1 MIEGDRKAEATL
13 LHETLQM
20 RRHIKNRIKH
30 HEHRTGNAHELNIKK
45 AFNLPTKGYFCV
57 YRAIFLSL
65 LLKINNKI
73 NIIKDAQV
81 VDLKI
86 INK

>member
-30 HEHRTGNAHELNIKK
+30 HEQRTGNAHELNIKK
-45 AFNLPTKGYFCV
+45 
-57 YRAIFLSL
+57 
-65 LLKINNKI
+65 
-73 NIIKDAQV
+73 NI
-81 VDLKI
+81 
-86 INK
+86 